1 VPDIH
6 HHAQRARIA
15 YLTMEIGLRAEMHTY
30 SGGLGI
36 LAGDIARSVADL
48 RLPVVFV
55 TLASREGYL
64 RQELDREG
72 RQVDH
77 ADPWEP
83 SDWATPLD
91 APVTIELDGRPVRI
105 RPWLYEVTSP
115 SGDAA
120 PVLLLDTDLPQNDPR
135 DRPITGRLYGGG
147 DAERIR
153 QEAVLGFGADLVLR
167 ALGFAIDTYHLNE
180 GHAAFLPLAL
190 LLRRRGAAS
199 GDAAGPDA
207 ATTALEAVRR
217 ACVFTTHTPVE
228 AGHDRFDHADV

>member
-1 VPDIH
+1 MPDIRTH
-6 HHAQRARIA
+6 TERTRVA

-36 LAGDIARSVADL
+36 LAGDIARSAADL
-48 RLPVVFV
+48 RLPMVFV

-64 RQELDREG
+64 RQGLDAEG

-91 APVTIELDGRPVRI
+91 ATVTIQLEGRSVRI
-105 RPWLYEVTSP
+105 RSWLYEVTSP
-115 SGDAA
+115 SGDTV
-120 PVLLLDTDLPQNDPR
+120 PVLLLDTDVPENDAQ
-135 DRPITGRLYGGG
+135 DRSITGRLYGGG
-147 DAERIR
+147 ELERIK

-167 ALGFAIDTYHLNE
+167 ELGFSIDTYHLNE

-190 LLRRRGAAS
+190 L
-199 GDAAGPDA
+199 
-207 ATTALEAVRR
+207 
-217 ACVFTTHTPVE
+217 
-228 AGHDRFDHADV
+228 